1 MRSFYEILGIA
12 RDASLEEIIAAY
24 RKKVLECHPDRGGN
38 IKDFQ
43 NIQKGYEILSD
54 ATKRLLYD
62 KWLKEKEKKEFDLSR
77 FRNIA
82 FQTANNIEYNRIF
95 SSVKIFL
102 EFHCEYDYDLAQI
115 VILEAQ
121 NEERFYLCLNLQEKV
136 QVLAVRVIYAI
147 TCKLLNEK
155 SYARLNN
162 VVLLQR
168 KCISYFEKEKQVEKK
183 KKQEALEDSKYVR
196 KILLWIVVIVL
207 LLFSFIYYVTIYN
220 GGKSSDN
227 INNSLEKV
235 PEKDSV
241 EYVDSVA
248 YEYDDNTVGT
258 LNDNGI
264 ESGVI
269 SDRSTYNEITFQTG
283 DIPYK
288 DAFGRGIYNKNS
300 LSELELINHSLKDAV
315 VLLCDAEDKVIRNVF
330 ISHGDTYI
338 MKKIPKSICIVKVM
352 QGYSWNSDKDNGE
365 NFPKGGFMQDVSYSK
380 TDWGDAF
387 HFVPERV
394 KGGYSYPTYSLTLHK
409 VENGNMNSEDISQ
422 DEFFQ

>member
-12 RDASLEEIIAAY
+12 RDASLEEITAAY

-38 IKDFQ
+38 TKDFQ
-43 NIQKGYEILSD
+43 NIQKGYKILSD

-62 KWLKEKEKKEFDLSR
+62 KWLKEKEKEEFDLSH
-77 FRNIA
+77 FRNIV
-82 FQTANNIEYNRIF
+82 FHTANNIEYNRIF

-102 EFHCEYDYDLAQI
+102 ELHCEYDHDLAQI
-115 VILEAQ
+115 VTFEAQ
-121 NEERFYLCLNLQEKV
+121 NEECFYLNLNLQEKV

-147 TCKLLNEK
+147 TCKLLDEK
-155 SYARLNN
+155 SYTRLNN
-162 VVLLQR
+162 VVLLQ
-168 KCISYFEKEKQVEKK
+168 KSCISYFEKEKQVEEK
-183 KKQEALEDSKYVR
+183 KKQETLEDNKYVR
-196 KILLWIVVIVL
+196 RILFWIVVTVL
-207 LLFSFIYYVTIYN
+207 LLFSFIYYVTIYSEQKN
-220 GGKSSDN
+220 S
-227 INNSLEKV
+227 NNVNNTSEKFA
-235 PEKDSV
+235 EKEPV
-241 EYVDSVA
+241 EYV
-248 YEYDDNTVGT
+248 DNTVGT
-258 LNDNGI
+258 LNENEI
-264 ESGVI
+264 ERGEV
-269 SDRSTYNEITFQTG
+269 SDRSTYNETTFQTG

-288 DAFGRGIYNKNS
+288 DAFGRGLYNKNS

-315 VLLCDAEDKVIRNVF
+315 VLLCDAEDKVIRNIF

-387 HFVPERV
+387 HFVPESV
-394 KGGYSYPTYSLTLHK
+394 EGGYSYPTYSLTLHK